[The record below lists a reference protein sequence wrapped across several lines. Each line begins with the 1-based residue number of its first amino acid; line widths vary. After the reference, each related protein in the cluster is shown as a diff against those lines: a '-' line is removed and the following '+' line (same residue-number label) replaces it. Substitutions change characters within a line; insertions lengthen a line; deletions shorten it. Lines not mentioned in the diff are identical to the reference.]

1 MKKIYLDYAATTP
14 THENVVAAMQPYYSE
29 IYGNPSS
36 LHQFGREARK
46 AVDAARLNVAALIKA
61 KPEEIIFTSGGSEA
75 DNFALKGIAFT
86 NRERGNHIIV
96 SKIEHHAI
104 LESAHFLEAQGF
116 AITYIDVDSEGRINP
131 EDVKKA
137 LTPKTIL
144 VSIMHANNEIG
155 VIQPIEEIAKIV
167 KDHQAYFH
175 ADAVQTAGALEID
188 VEKLGVDML
197 SLSAHKFYG
206 PKGVGA
212 LYIKKGTRIKP
223 FMHGGGQERRRRA
236 STENVPGIVGL
247 GKAAE
252 IVMAERE
259 KWVAH
264 LKPLR
269 DKLIKGVLEK
279 IPDTML
285 NGHPTERL
293 PNNVNVTIKFIE
305 GESMLLT
312 LDMEGVGCS
321 TGSAC
326 SSGSLEPSHVLRAL
340 GRTHSESHG
349 SLRFTLGRHTTAE
362 DIDYV
367 LEVLPRIVQKLR
379 DMSPLYKKGAK

>member
-259 KWVAH
+259 KSSHRTAWYTCAGC
-264 LKPLR
+264 P
-269 DKLIKGVLEK
+269 K
-279 IPDTML
+279 ICTSWYSR
-285 NGHPTERL
+285 TWY
-293 PNNVNVTIKFIE
+293 
-305 GESMLLT
+305 
-312 LDMEGVGCS
+312 
-321 TGSAC
+321 TGSMA
-326 SSGSLEPSHVLRAL
+326 SMSMVDGHVSFKER
-340 GRTHSESHG
+340 
-349 SLRFTLGRHTTAE
+349 
-362 DIDYV
+362 
-367 LEVLPRIVQKLR
+367 
-379 DMSPLYKKGAK
+379 